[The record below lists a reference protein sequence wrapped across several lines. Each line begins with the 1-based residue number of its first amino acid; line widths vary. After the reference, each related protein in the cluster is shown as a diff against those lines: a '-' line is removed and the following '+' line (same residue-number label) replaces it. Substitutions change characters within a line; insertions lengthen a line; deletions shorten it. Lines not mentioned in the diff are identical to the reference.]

1 MYCGYT
7 HSIHVCSLLLPLCS
21 GLGVERTKFFTFCVK
36 KEEKKKSQ
44 EYHQPFSQC
53 KCVLSVEQQHSF
65 GIHSYCFLFVCFFG
79 VGWAIFSEE
88 KGSVIYPKC
97 CWASPL
103 PCWCVF
109 CWYPHPQSVWNGSKD
124 ILYFHVWQVSVRIVW
139 VNHNFKYSDS
149 SMTIFWV
156 FAFLF
161 YFCLCFLIKQCL
173 TCSAK
178 VMVVGSWWLILV
190 SWVKPLML
198 RALKKEKVF
207 KIHNLSDKLF
217 SRIAIYLI

>member
-1 MYCGYT
+1 MGGWALYFAILLHGKLRSLECSLRRLSSPANSKKKTSFHPISMYCGYT

-44 EYHQPFSQC
+44 DYHQPFSQC

-97 CWASPL
+97 C
-103 PCWCVF
+103 
-109 CWYPHPQSVWNGSKD
+109 
-124 ILYFHVWQVSVRIVW
+124 
-139 VNHNFKYSDS
+139 
-149 SMTIFWV
+149 
-156 FAFLF
+156 
-161 YFCLCFLIKQCL
+161 
-173 TCSAK
+173 
-178 VMVVGSWWLILV
+178 
-190 SWVKPLML
+190 
-198 RALKKEKVF
+198 
-207 KIHNLSDKLF
+207 
-217 SRIAIYLI
+217 